1 MGWLLIIIAIVLT
14 LFNKKE
20 PSKVLDP
27 KGSKKHDDM
36 RAVTGGLFMIG
47 LTIIFIQGC

>member
-1 MGWLLIIIAIVLT
+1 MGWLLIIVALALS
-14 LFNKKE
+14 LFNRKA

-27 KGSKKHDDM
+27 KGSKKHDDL
-36 RAVTGGLFMIG
+36 RSICGGLFMIG